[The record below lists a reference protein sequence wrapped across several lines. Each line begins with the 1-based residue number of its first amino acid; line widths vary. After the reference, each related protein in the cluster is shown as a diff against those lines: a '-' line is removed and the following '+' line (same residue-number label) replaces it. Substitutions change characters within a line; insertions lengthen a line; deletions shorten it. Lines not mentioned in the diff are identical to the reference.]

1 MSDHLSIGIAEKI
14 EGKPGQR
21 NCTAA
26 TLARHNFL
34 LTQFQAFPIPDSPAV
49 QLRFVGVL
57 PRAQSLSQSINLAMA
72 DANIKVPKGSVEIS
86 AEQEHYM
93 LALLS
98 MFVQAQPEYIDAG
111 DALKGRSKRKTFAF
125 YCTRTLLTEP
135 GTTAAQALVDA
146 YPFKAPRAIVGVL
159 NARGEIFHLMHT
171 ALRKAACSPISS
183 AAHSAFH
190 LASPAIR
197 EWVVDTVDTVFK
209 SGSFATAE
217 DVVAAVKAE
226 FLSGVNDTWHKSVD
240 GVLLH
245 NLFVAFSD
253 QDWFDT
259 LCYFFIWPDA
269 VARNKAA

>member
-1 MSDHLSIGIAEKI
+1 MTDHRSTGIAEKI
-14 EGKPGQR
+14 DGQPGQR

-34 LTQFQAFPIPDSPAV
+34 LAQFQAFPIPDSHNV
-49 QLRFVGVL
+49 QLRFVGEL
-57 PRAQSLSQSINLAMA
+57 PRAQSLSQSISLAMA
-72 DANIKVPKGSVEIS
+72 DADIKVPKGTVEIS

-93 LALLS
+93 LSLLS
-98 MFVQAQPEYIDAG
+98 MFVQTQPEYINAG
-111 DALKGRSKRKTFAF
+111 DVLKGRAKRKTFAY
-125 YCTRTLLTEP
+125 YCSRAFFAEP
-135 GTTAAQALVDA
+135 GSTAAQALA
-146 YPFKAPRAIVGVL
+146 STCPFKAPRAIEGL
-159 NARGEIFHLMHT
+159 LIARGEIFHLMHT

-190 LASPAIR
+190 LATPATR
-197 EWVVDTVDTVFK
+197 EWVVDTIETVFK
-209 SGSFATAE
+209 SASFTTAE

-226 FLSGVNDTWHKSVD
+226 LTEGVNDSWRKSVD

-259 LCYFFIWPDA
+259 LCYFFIWPGA
-269 VARNKAA
+269 VARSKAA